1 MDLTVLAYAT
11 LALSLFVSAIK
22 MGGWILNADPR
33 AILNAGRWALVAFA
47 ALALGLLVWL
57 TATGRWTSAMML
69 AAFMLPVFV
78 QAAPRWRVL
87 FGPFNAMRSGFPP
100 GAPDLG
106 AGFAAHNGAPARTPA
121 DPELVRQSIAVL
133 QAYLAQG
140 GLQIEHKPIDTHL
153 ASGAMKGNGNGR
165 LRMSMEEALDVLG
178 ARSDGDAAGDQGSAP
193 PPRAESRSRTR
204 RYALPCHEDQR
215 GQGRSPRRIG
225 RVPSEE
231 WDGATAA

>member
-1 MDLTVLAYAT
+1 MDLTVLVYAT

-178 ARSDGDAAGDQGSAP
+178 LDPDGDGTGDQGGAP
-193 PPRAESRSRTR
+193 PPRAEGRSRTR
-204 RYALPCHEDQR
+204 RSRLSRHEDQR
-215 GQGRSPRRIG
+215 GQGRSPLENRSGSFRG
-225 RVPSEE
+225 V
-231 WDGATAA
+231 G